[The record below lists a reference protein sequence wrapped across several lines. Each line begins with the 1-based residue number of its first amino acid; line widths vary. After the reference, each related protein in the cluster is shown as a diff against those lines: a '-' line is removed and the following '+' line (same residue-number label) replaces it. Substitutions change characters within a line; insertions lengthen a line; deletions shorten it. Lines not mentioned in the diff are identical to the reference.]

1 MPPSP
6 DPSPEH
12 ISSDELFE
20 FVYEELKRMA
30 RRHLRGSGS
39 KLTISTTE
47 LVHESFLK
55 LRATPAFHGR
65 AHFFG
70 AAARA
75 MREVLVDFARHARAE
90 KRGGDYTRI
99 SLSDAEADTDAGL
112 ELQLDEM
119 LALDEALN
127 RLSMVDQRLTQIVE
141 LRFFCGLGEQEIAE
155 VLGVTTRTVERN
167 WLKAR
172 LVLLKALEPARGDR

>member
-1 MPPSP
+1 MSS
-6 DPSPEH
+6 SPEQAPEH
-12 ISSDELFE
+12 VTSDELFE

-30 RRHLRGSGS
+30 RRHLRGAGS
-39 KLTISTTE
+39 KLTLSTTE

-55 LRATPAFHGR
+55 LRATPSFRGR

-70 AAARA
+70 AAGRA

-99 SLSDAEADTDAGL
+99 SLSDAETGI

-119 LALDEALN
+119 LALDDALH
-127 RLSMVDQRLTQIVE
+127 RLSGVDQRLTQIVE
-141 LRFFCGLGEQEIAE
+141 LRFFCGLDASEIAD
-155 VLGVTTRTVERN
+155 VLGVTPRTVDRN

-172 LVLLKALEPARGDR
+172 LVLLKALER